1 MKFQELLSL
10 SSLFQPQRSIF
21 HHEVEVVKSK
31 FYQRKDQRIVN
42 RPDLHEQKIQLS
54 NINSSLSTY
63 FILFLSIMSG
73 FGQLLTGVAWPYI
86 LNLEIN
92 LLKTEILDVCFGCE
106 IAII

>member
-1 MKFQELLSL
+1 
-10 SSLFQPQRSIF
+10 
-21 HHEVEVVKSK
+21 
-31 FYQRKDQRIVN
+31 
-42 RPDLHEQKIQLS
+42 
-54 NINSSLSTY
+54 
-63 FILFLSIMSG
+63 MSG